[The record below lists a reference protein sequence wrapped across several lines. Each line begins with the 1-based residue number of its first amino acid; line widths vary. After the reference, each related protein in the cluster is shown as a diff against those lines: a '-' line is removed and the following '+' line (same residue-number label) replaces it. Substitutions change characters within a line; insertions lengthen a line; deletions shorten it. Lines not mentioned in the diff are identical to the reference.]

1 MEQILD
7 IILDIIN
14 IIGII
19 SFAAAGAMISIDKE
33 MDLFGVL
40 FLSIMTCFGGG
51 ILRDVMAGNEIGR
64 MMPIFFTELKMEI
77 IVCVLTALAVFLL
90 AFLQKE
96 RYVKEEVKVEK
107 INNVL
112 DALGLGVFAAV
123 GTAAYITLGPFVSIV
138 MGLTSAVGGGIIRDV
153 VLREIPFVF
162 RKRVYAVACIL
173 GSGTYYIIHELLMKG
188 MKSANVVSTIACV
201 AVIFTIRMLATI
213 FRWNMPRAIDFS
225 KITVSSANE
234 KEHQNTTK

>member
-123 GTAAYITLGPFVSIV
+123 GTAAYINLGPFVSIV

-225 KITVSSANE
+225 KITVSPANE